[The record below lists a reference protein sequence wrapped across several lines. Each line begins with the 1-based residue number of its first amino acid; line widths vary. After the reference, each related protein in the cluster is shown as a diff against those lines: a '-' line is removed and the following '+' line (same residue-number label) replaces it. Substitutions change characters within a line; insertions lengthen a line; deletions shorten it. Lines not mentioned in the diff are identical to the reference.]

1 MKITSILVIQVHKLI
16 LQEILQELNA
26 LLQQQD
32 ITLEERMSQKH
43 YAPYY
48 V

>member
-1 MKITSILVIQVHKLI
+1 MKISSILVIQVHKLI

-43 YAPYY
+43 YVPYY